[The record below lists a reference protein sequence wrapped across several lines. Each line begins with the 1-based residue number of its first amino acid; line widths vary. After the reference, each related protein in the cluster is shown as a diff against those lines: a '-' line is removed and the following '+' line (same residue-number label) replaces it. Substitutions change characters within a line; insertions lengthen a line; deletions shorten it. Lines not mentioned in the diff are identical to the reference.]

1 MFQPHGYRPLQLMR
15 DELVDCFAHDLR
27 DGDVLV
33 MSDPAYYGGTTTR
46 QVTSGDIIAGVAAKG
61 REAHHI
67 ADRAACGDKL
77 LALTK
82 PGDRIVI
89 MGARD
94 DTLSEFAA
102 GLLAR
107 LGVTPL

>member
-1 MFQPHGYRPLQLMR
+1 
-15 DELVDCFAHDLR
+15 LVP
-27 DGDVLV
+27 
-33 MSDPAYYGGTTTR
+33 DPAYYGGTTTR

-61 REAHHI
+61 HDTHHI
-67 ADRAACGDKL
+67 PDRTACDDKL
-77 LALTK
+77 LALAK

-107 LGVTPL
+107 LALPR

>member
-1 MFQPHGYRPLQLMR
+1 ATRGR
-15 DELVDCFAHDLR
+15 VAH
-27 DGDVLV
+27 
-33 MSDPAYYGGTTTR
+33 Y
-46 QVTSGDIIAGVAAKG
+46 
-61 REAHHI
+61 I
-67 ADRAACGDKL
+67 ADRKACGDKL
-77 LALTK
+77 ITLAR

-107 LGVTPL
+107 LK

>member
-1 MFQPHGYRPLQLMR
+1 MR
-15 DELVDCFAHDLR
+15 EPFIDCFAHGLR

-33 MSDPAYYGGTTTR
+33 MPEPVYFGGTVER
-46 QVTSGDIIAGVAAKG
+46 SVTSADIALGVTGKG
-61 REAHHI
+61 REAI
-67 ADRAACGDKL
+67 ALHDRAACGEKL
-77 LALTK
+77 VALAR

-102 GLLAR
+102 ELLRR
-107 LGVTPL
+107 LA